1 MDTTYRFKIILLVVL
16 VVFVMV
22 ANGQTN
28 KNQVFRTNSQP
39 SSDTSSA
46 FAYYQKAVELFTG
59 KNYTQAIRYSEK
71 SLKIAVDHELNAL
84 KADNLYLTAQAKEH
98 TGSRESTIHYYIRA
112 ANVYEK
118 LDDSF
123 RLQTIYSCVGDIYYN
138 VKAYEKAT
146 EYYNKAYVLL
156 REISR
161 DSLETVIM
169 LENIGLCYF
178 QQSNYQTAIDVFKQ
192 LETLCHTHHQRTLNY
207 IRALRYLSELYDKT
221 GEYEN
226 ALDYNKKIY
235 SIYTER
241 NDSLNIART
250 LNNIAYNYVRLNQP
264 DKAVS
269 AFRHALDMGQ
279 ETGFSK
285 EEEANIMINIGIGY
299 QNMNKIEQAVLHL
312 QKATVILKSIEK
324 YEKQA
329 KVENIIALLY
339 FGIEDYYNAEYF
351 SSQSI
356 TTAKKSGDKAILKEC
371 YKTYSRILKAGNDYI
386 TALEYYERHLDL
398 KDSLSFEE
406 RMENRKLAQKRYE
419 LEKSEK
425 QLKLSIADEEMKDLL
440 LKKRAQEIELLER
453 KREMEKLER
462 ERLELERE
470 RLEKEIA
477 LTRKKHESELRQK
490 RIRALENEK
499 QIQELKLKKE
509 EAEKKKQDQK
519 ITLLETQK
527 EKQQLEIERQNEAR
541 KKILWMTGSLAL
553 IVILILVSLFT
564 VRKKNMKL
572 KKQKHEIEE
581 KNKDLEHKNEEILT
595 QKELIEEKNT
605 AITDSIHYASRI
617 QTAVLPPHDFIGDYF
632 SDHFILF
639 KPKDIV
645 SGDFYWGAKK
655 DGVQVIAAADCTG
668 HGVPGAF
675 MSMLGTAFLNEI
687 MNASKKLIASEILN
701 ELRKNI
707 IRSLRQSGEEGEAKD
722 GMDIALCIVDN
733 NRKTLQFSG
742 ANNPMYVIKNGEL
755 TIYKGDRMPIG
766 IHQNVNLSFTNHE
779 LPLESGD
786 VFYVFSDG
794 FADQFGGDKGKKLKY
809 KPFQQLLLNI
819 HKEEM
824 TVQKMKL
831 ERFFDQWKG
840 DYEQIDDVLVIGMK
854 I

>member
-1 MDTTYRFKIILLVVL
+1 MK
-16 VVFVMV
+16 
-22 ANGQTN
+22 
-28 KNQVFRTNSQP
+28 
-39 SSDTSSA
+39 
-46 FAYYQKAVELFTG
+46 
-59 KNYTQAIRYSEK
+59 
-71 SLKIAVDHELNAL
+71 AL
-84 KADNLYLTAQAKEH
+84 KADNLYLIARAKEH

-118 LDDSF
+118 LDKSS
-123 RLQTIYSCVGDIYYN
+123 RLKAIYSRVGDIYYN
-138 VKAYEKAT
+138 VRAYEKAA
-146 EYYNKAYVLL
+146 EYYNKAYDLL
-156 REISR
+156 SEESR
-161 DSLETVIM
+161 DTLETAIM
-169 LENIGLCYF
+169 LENIGLCHF
-178 QQSNYQTAIDVFKQ
+178 RQGSYQTAIDVFKQ
-192 LETLCHTHHQRTLNY
+192 LETSCINHHQGTLNY
-207 IRALRYLSELYDKT
+207 TRALRYLSELYDKT

-226 ALDYNKKIY
+226 ALNYNNKIY
-235 SIYTER
+235 SMYKEWD
-241 NDSLNIART
+241 DSLNIART
-250 LNNIAYNYVRLNQP
+250 LNNIAYNHVRLKQP
-264 DKAVS
+264 GKAVS
-269 AFRHALDMGQ
+269 AFKQALEMGR

-285 EEEANIMINIGIGY
+285 DEEASIMINIGIAY
-299 QNMNKIEQAVLHL
+299 QNMNEIEQAVLYL
-312 QKATVILKSIEK
+312 QKATMILKSVEK

-329 KVENIIALLY
+329 RVENIIALLY

-351 SSQSI
+351 SNQSI

-371 YKTYSRILKAGNDYI
+371 YQTYSRILKAGNDYI

-406 RMENRKLAQKRYE
+406 RMENRELAQKRYE

-453 KREMEKLER
+453 KREMEQLER
-462 ERLELERE
+462 ERLELEQE

-509 EAEKKKQDQK
+509 EAEKKKQEQK

-541 KKILWMTGSLAL
+541 KRILWMTGSLAL
-553 IVILILVSLFT
+553 IAILILASLFT
-564 VRKKNMKL
+564 VRKKNLKL

-581 KNKDLEHKNEEILT
+581 KNKDLEHKNEEILTQKEEITT

-617 QTAVLPPHDFIGDYF
+617 QTAVLPPLDFIGDYF
-632 SDHFILF
+632 QGHFILF

-645 SGDFYWGAKK
+645 SGDYYWGAKNN
-655 DGVQVIAAADCTG
+655 GMQVIAAADCTG

-687 MNASKKLIASEILN
+687 MNAFKKLKASEILN

-707 IRSLRQSGEEGEAKD
+707 IQSLRQSGEEGEAKD

-733 NRKTLQFSG
+733 NTKTLQFAG

-766 IHQNVNLSFTNHE
+766 IHQNVNLPFTNYE
-779 LPLESGD
+779 LSLEPGD
-786 VFYVFSDG
+786 VFYIFSDG
-794 FADQFGGDKGKKLKY
+794 FADQFGGDKGKKFKY
-809 KPFQQLLLNI
+809 KPFQQLLLSI
-819 HKEEM
+819 HEEEM
-824 TVQKMKL
+824 KVQKMKL
-831 ERFFDQWKG
+831 ERFFDQWKS
-840 DYEQIDDVLVIGMK
+840 DYEQVDDVLVIGVK
-854 I
+854 F